1 MRTNPAAQV
10 RFVDYLCSVTAPGVF
25 PREFALLEVI
35 AELSNGHR
43 TGSRC
48 SGIGVDFQDQP
59 HYGAP
64 RGSLI
69 KVSLDCA
76 DNLFVVKTL
85 AVRAVT
91 DHRNCQTS
99 GPRLRLSLSTQPY
112 CIRFLLHRRC
122 GAKRIFRHSDNGR
135 LSEGEISQV
144 NCFAAATLFRCTTR
158 L

>member
-43 TGSRC
+43 AGIRC

-76 DNLFVVKTL
+76 DNLFVVKTVAVWAGYRPPKLPDFGTSL
-85 AVRAVT
+85 AIESFHTTILHTFPPA
-91 DHRNCQTS
+91 
-99 GPRLRLSLSTQPY
+99 PPLRSKKNLQ
-112 CIRFLLHRRC
+112 
-122 GAKRIFRHSDNGR
+122 A
-135 LSEGEISQV
+135 Q
-144 NCFAAATLFRCTTR
+144 
-158 L
+158 